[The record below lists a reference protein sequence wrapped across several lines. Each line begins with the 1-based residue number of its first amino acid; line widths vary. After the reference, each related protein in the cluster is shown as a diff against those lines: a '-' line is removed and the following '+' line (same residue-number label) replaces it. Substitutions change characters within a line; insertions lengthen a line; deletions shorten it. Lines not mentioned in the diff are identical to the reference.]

1 MMSTSVIDR
10 QAAERRTYIE
20 EFTARARFVSEGF
33 SIEMVAVDM
42 MPPNYSHSVS
52 SEPTRS

>member
-10 QAAERRTYIE
+10 QADERRTYIE

-33 SIEMVAVDM
+33 SIEIVAVDM
-42 MPPNYSHSVS
+42 MPPN
-52 SEPTRS
+52 